1 MTLAQV
7 NQYIRYIMKKTT
19 RPKPVRRLLITSL
32 LLTLVWSG
40 LAAGIPVRDAF
51 GLSADIG
58 WYGSIPSQFHD
69 DPLPVRSHLT
79 FGGTVT
85 PATFGIGEN
94 LELSAGIAAYYTTRS
109 LIYGTTVWRPFAA
122 LGATID
128 LTFHLDPRFSIT
140 PAITMMAGMYTQT
153 REIAPIL
160 RLSVTGGYDLLSSP
174 KRQRWILTVPVSIDL
189 RTDYVAVT
197 AGIGMKWKLD
207 RKIPGGAP

>member
-7 NQYIRYIMKKTT
+7 NQYISHIMKNTL
-19 RPKPVRRLLITSL
+19 RPKPVLRLPIVL
-32 LLTLVWSG
+32 LLMALVVPG
-40 LAAGIPVRDAF
+40 LVAGIPVRDAF

-79 FGGTVT
+79 FGGSVT
-85 PATFGIGEN
+85 PTIFGIGEN
-94 LELSAGIAAYYTTRS
+94 LELSAGIAGYYTTRS

-174 KRQRWILTVPVSIDL
+174 KRQRWTLTVPVAIDL

-197 AGIGMKWKLD
+197 AGVGMKWKLD
-207 RKIPGGAP
+207 RKKPGGAQ